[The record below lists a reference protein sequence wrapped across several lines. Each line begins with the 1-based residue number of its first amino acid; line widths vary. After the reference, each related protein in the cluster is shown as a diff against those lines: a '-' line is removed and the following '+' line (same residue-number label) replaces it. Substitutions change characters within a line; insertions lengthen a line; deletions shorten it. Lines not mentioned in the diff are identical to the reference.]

1 MVLLVLRPEPQAS
14 DMVAAL
20 VARGVAALAEPMLTI
35 EPADDPAGLVRA
47 ADPNTEA
54 LILTSRQTV
63 AILKGAGGLDALTGL
78 PVIAVG
84 AGTAHDARAA
94 GFADVRSADGN
105 ADDLVD
111 LVARS
116 GFHRLVHAGG
126 RDKAGDIAGR
136 LAGLGVTVA
145 EAELYRAEPR
155 QTLAPEVTAAFAEGR
170 IDGLVVASRRSAQA
184 FVDLMDIMDWAPR
197 LSRLGAAAL
206 SQAAA
211 APLTGRVAEL
221 IVAAEPTGP
230 ALVEA
235 SVALAVRLRETA
247 GGEHEAEGLETMVSE
262 DHRNDAANRRNRPKA
277 PVIDLDATEVQ
288 AAQPPKPPQ
297 EPPREPPVP
306 EPPVPTPPAPT
317 PPGPGPGKPV
327 TEPPGPDVPP
337 IRPPEEQPPFGDPP
351 APDIPPNT
359 PPDEQPPF
367 GDPPLDNPML
377 GAGKAE
383 TAKAEAATAPRTD
396 RPSQIKAF
404 LPLLGAGVAG
414 GCIAAVVILAL
425 MPRASERPEAG
436 SIDPA
441 MLEARLG
448 EVGDRLAAGQTTT
461 ETLADRIASLEG
473 KEIPAIDLAPLG
485 ARVDDLAARLDAA
498 EKAAAAQPVID
509 PAEISALQ
517 GRAAE
522 LASTTDALKA
532 ENASAVARLAAI
544 DERLANAPK
553 GGEIAALSL
562 ALTSMSGK
570 IDAGLPFTTDLAMI
584 AAVAPDLPGLDS
596 LKAFAD
602 KGVPTRDRL
611 LASLPV
617 DAMLA
622 RRPVEAGKG
631 WVDGFFDS
639 AKSLVNYRE
648 TGPATTDPASAA
660 VEAIREALKRGDS
673 AAATAASE
681 TLPVWARPPAETWLA
696 DLDARARV
704 DAGVKALS
712 ARIVDRLSVP
722 ATN

>member
-20 VARGVAALAEPMLTI
+20 AARGIPALAEPMLTI
-35 EPADDPAGLVRA
+35 EPADNPAGLTRA
-47 ADPNTEA
+47 ADPNAEA

-63 AILKGAGGLDALTGL
+63 AILKGAGGLQALTGL

-94 GFADVRSADGN
+94 GFVDVRSADGN

-111 LVARS
+111 LVART

-126 RDKAGDIAGR
+126 RDKAGDIVGR
-136 LAGLGVTVA
+136 LAGLGVTVT

-155 QTLAPEVTAAFAEGR
+155 QDLAPEVVTAFTEER
-170 IDGLVVASRRSAQA
+170 IDGLIVASRRSAQA
-184 FVDLMDIMDWAPR
+184 FVDLMDARGWAPR
-197 LSRLGAAAL
+197 LARLGAAAL
-206 SQAAA
+206 SEAAA

-221 IVAAEPTGP
+221 IVAPEPTGP

-235 SVALAVRLRETA
+235 SVALVARLRETV

-262 DHRNDAANRRNRPKA
+262 DHRKDAASRRNRPKA
-277 PVIDLDATEVQ
+277 PVIDLEATEVAK

-306 EPPVPTPPAPT
+306 EPPAPK
-317 PPGPGPGKPV
+317 PPGPEKPV

-351 APDIPPNT
+351 GPDVPPNT
-359 PPDEQPPF
+359 PPDEQPPI

-377 GAGKAE
+377 GQAN
-383 TAKAEAATAPRTD
+383 AEAAAPPRTD
-396 RPSQIKAF
+396 RPSQIKALAPF
-404 LPLLGAGVAG
+404 LGAGLLG
-414 GCIAAVVILAL
+414 GCAAAVLLLIML
-425 MPRASERPEAG
+425 PGSSERPEPSG
-436 SIDPA
+436 IDPA
-441 MLEARLG
+441 TLEARLG
-448 EVGDRLAAGQTTT
+448 EMADRLAAGQAATD
-461 ETLADRIASLEG
+461 TLAGRVTTLEER
-473 KEIPAIDLAPLG
+473 KTPVIDLAPLT
-485 ARVDDLAARLDAA
+485 ARIDDLANRLDTTEKGIAA
-498 EKAAAAQPVID
+498 KPNID
-509 PAEISALQ
+509 PRAISALED
-517 GRAAE
+517 RLTA
-522 LASTTDALKA
+522 LASTLNAVKA
-532 ENASAVARLAAI
+532 ENATTAARLTPI
-544 DERLANAPK
+544 EERLANAPK

-562 ALTSMSGK
+562 ALTSLSGK
-570 IDAGLPFTTDLAMI
+570 VDAGLPFATDLAML
-584 AAVAPDLPGLDS
+584 AAAAPDLPGLDD
-596 LKAFAD
+596 LKVFAN
-602 KGVPTRDRL
+602 KGVPTRDKL
-611 LASLPV
+611 LATLPV

-622 RRPVEAGKG
+622 RRPVEPGKG

-648 TGPATTDPASAA
+648 TGPAITDPASSA
-660 VEAIREALKRGDS
+660 VEAIREALKRGD
-673 AAATAASE
+673 AAAAKAAAD
-681 TLPVWARPPAETWLA
+681 TLPAWARPPAEGWLA

-704 DAGVKALS
+704 DAGVKAIS